1 MVYPILIYGH
11 PILRKVAR
19 EVDRGYP
26 GFETFLKDLWE
37 TMYKSDGVGLAAPQ
51 VGHSIRVFVIDTSAL
66 AENDPSIKPF
76 RKAFINPSI
85 IEKSGDIVLYNEGC
99 LSLPNLREDVE
110 REARVRIQYL
120 DENFVFHD
128 EYYEGVQARVIQHE
142 YDHLEGILFP
152 DRLKPLKRKL
162 LKGKLNALMKGNFKA
177 GYQTILPREK
187 APVFA

>member
-51 VGHSIRVFVIDTSAL
+51 VGHSIRVFVIDTAAL

-76 RKAFINPSI
+76 RKAFINPNI
-85 IEKSGDIVLYNEGC
+85 IEKTGDIILYNEGC

-120 DENFVFHD
+120 DEDFVFHD

-152 DRLKPLKRKL
+152 DRLKPLRRKL

>member
-76 RKAFINPSI
+76 RKAFINPNI
-85 IEKSGDIVLYNEGC
+85 IEKTGDIILYNEGC

-120 DENFVFHD
+120 DEDFVFHD

-152 DRLKPLKRKL
+152 DRLKPLRRKL